1 MAQEK
6 TNPKKGG
13 EQKREKIVVAAI
25 DFGSTYSG
33 YAFSFRDDFQTN
45 PLKIHTNHWSS
56 VQSGGISY
64 KAPTT
69 VLLKPDQTFH
79 SFGYDAEDK
88 YAELSEAEEH
98 QEWYYFSRFKMKL
111 MNALDITK
119 DQTGSDHLF
128 SKLERDMEIDDIDGK
143 KMPFMTIIAH
153 AIRYL
158 KEHLLRQLN
167 DKNILEAVTAD
178 GIFWVLTVPAIWTD
192 SAKQF
197 TREAAREAGIHDD
210 QLMLAYEP
218 EAAALYCRLLPIDR
232 FESGGEHQ
240 ELVLKTF
247 ERGKKFMVID
257 LGGGTVDFS
266 VQETTRTGKMKSI
279 YEVCGGP
286 WGGARVDQE
295 FIQFLIKLV
304 GADVFTE
311 FKDASRSEYL
321 ELMRILE
328 IKKKQIDFNSQNK
341 IPVRIPNALFEILD
355 EHTGC
360 SISEIIS
367 KSPYASSIEYLRDK
381 IIFDAS
387 LFRSFFR
394 SSLQDIISHIRNI
407 LENPVC
413 QNLLGIVVVGGYADS
428 HLVIESLKDAFPT
441 TRIIV
446 PMESI
451 LAVAKGAVLFGH
463 DPDVICSRVCRYT
476 YGDDVCLP
484 FNKDE
489 HPYSNMTLINNVRY
503 CKNIF
508 QKFFERGEKV
518 FLGEKR
524 SFSSDYDFRDR
535 GRADQREQPLTIK
548 VYISNRKN
556 PVFIYEEGCRKL
568 GEIIVVCEHQSKFWP
583 ETFSCKIE
591 MEIAGTEI
599 QVTAIISTGEKAKA
613 MFNFL

>member
-1 MAQEK
+1 MTQEK
-6 TNPKKGG
+6 QNPKKGG

-111 MNALDITK
+111 MNALDISK
-119 DQTGSDHLF
+119 DQAGSDCLF
-128 SKLERDMEIDDIDGK
+128 TKLERSMEIEDIDGK
-143 KMPFMTIIAH
+143 QMPYMAIIAH

-197 TREAAREAGIHDD
+197 TREAAKEAGIHDD

-257 LGGGTVDFS
+257 LGGGTVDIA
-266 VQETTRTGKMKSI
+266 VQETTSDAEIKTI
-279 YEVCGGP
+279 YKVCGGN
-286 WGGARVDQE
+286 WGGTKVDE
-295 FIQFLIKLV
+295 SFMKFLNELIGSENMRQIKNE
-304 GADVFTE
+304 G
-311 FKDASRSEYL
+311 RSEYL
-321 ELMRILE
+321 EFLRGFEL
-328 IKKKQIDFNSQNK
+328 KKRTFNIDSKNRVVLK
-341 IPVRIPNALFEILD
+341 IPPAFMEIFSEKSGENFQNAIK
-355 EHTGC
+355 T
-360 SISEIIS
+360 S
-367 KSPYASSIEYLRDK
+367 KHMAALSLIGDK
-381 IIFDAS
+381 LNIDHS
-387 LFRSFFR
+387 LITSFFE
-394 SSLQDIISHIRNI
+394 SSVNDIISHIKDI
-407 LENPVC
+407 FDADICLD
-413 QNLLGIVVVGGYADS
+413 LDGVVMVGGFA
-428 HLVIESLKDAFPT
+428 ESMIVNSAVKKAFPDKKF
-441 TRIIV
+441 II
-446 PMESI
+446 PLEAG
-451 LAVAKGAVLFGH
+451 LAVAKGAVLYGH
-463 DPDVICSRVCRYT
+463 DPDIICSRICRYT
-476 YGDDVCLP
+476 YGENICEP
-484 FNKDE
+484 FDE
-489 HPYSNMTLINNVRY
+489 FLHDQSRQIIIERELLCYGCFR
-503 CKNIF
+503 
-508 QKFFERGEKV
+508 KFFTIGQEV
-518 FLGEKR
+518 SLGESVEMR
-524 SFSSDYDFRDR
+524 STFSFVDEDR
-535 GRADQREQPLTIK
+535 QHMRNFPIDIS
-548 VYISNRKN
+548 VYISKKES
-556 PVFIYEEGCRKL
+556 PMYVDEEGCLLL
-568 GEIIVVCEHQSKFWP
+568 GNIEIKCKNGQWP
-583 ETFSCKIE
+583 ERVHVTVK
-591 MEIAGTEI
+591 MEITGTEVKVTPTMHTGE
-599 QVTAIISTGEKAKA
+599 QVTAT
-613 MFNFL
+613 FDFL

>member
-1 MAQEK
+1 
-6 TNPKKGG
+6 
-13 EQKREKIVVAAI
+13 
-25 DFGSTYSG
+25 
-33 YAFSFRDDFQTN
+33 
-45 PLKIHTNHWSS
+45 
-56 VQSGGISY
+56 
-64 KAPTT
+64 
-69 VLLKPDQTFH
+69 
-79 SFGYDAEDK
+79 
-88 YAELSEAEEH
+88 
-98 QEWYYFSRFKMKL
+98 MKL
-111 MNALDITK
+111 MNALDISK

-158 KEHLLRQLN
+158 KEHLLRQLY

-197 TREAAREAGIHDD
+197 TREAAKEAGIHDD

-257 LGGGTVDFS
+257 LGGGTVDVS
-266 VQETTRTGKMKSI
+266 VQETTDTGKMKFI
-279 YEVCGGP
+279 YDVCGGR
-286 WGGARVDQE
+286 WGGTRVDEE
-295 FIQFLIKLV
+295 FTQFLIKLV

-311 FKDASRSEYL
+311 FKDESRSEYL

-328 IKKKQIDFNSQNK
+328 IKKKQIDYNSQNK
-341 IPVRIPNALFEILD
+341 IPVRMPTALFEILE

-360 SISEIIS
+360 DISEIIVN
-367 KSPYASSIEYLRDK
+367 SPFANSIFSLQDK
-381 IIFDAS
+381 ISFDAS

-394 SSLQDIISHIRNI
+394 NSIQDIIFHLRSV
-407 LENPVC
+407 LEDPVC
-413 QNLLGIVVVGGYADS
+413 KDLLGIVVVGGYADS
-428 HLVIESLKDAFPT
+428 RLIIASIKDTFPGK
-441 TRIIV
+441 RIIV
-446 PMESI
+446 PIEAG

-476 YGDDVCLP
+476 YGDDICLP
-484 FNKDE
+484 FNKDK
-489 HPYSNMTLINNVRY
+489 HPFSNLTLINSERF

-508 QKFFERGEKV
+508 QNFFEKGEKV
-518 FLGEKR
+518 FLGQKR
-524 SFSSDYDFRDR
+524 SFSSDYDFRDKR
-535 GRADQREQPLTIK
+535 RADQREQPLTIK
-548 VYISNRKN
+548 VYVSNRKN
-556 PVFIYEEGCRKL
+556 PVFIYDVGCRTL
-568 GEIIVVCEHQSKFWP
+568 GEIIVVCKHNSKLWP
-583 ETFSCKIE
+583 KTFLCTIE

-599 QVTAIISTGEKAKA
+599 QVTAIISSGEKAKA
-613 MFNFL
+613 KFNFL